1 MGVKKGHGHFL
12 TVCQRKIKRER
23 RQLDGWQF
31 IGGTG
36 MAEQLFDK
44 SAVNCSARFDKGRGW
59 HGVDVF
65 GLESSMQTSSAPL
78 CTGFVLPLHFS

>member
-1 MGVKKGHGHFL
+1 
-12 TVCQRKIKRER
+12 
-23 RQLDGWQF
+23 
-31 IGGTG
+31 